1 MRLFRIL
8 LRLIPPV
15 VIVALVIAFGVIPY
29 TFARQ
34 MAASLTHPERL
45 PITSTPT
52 TLGFTNWQT
61 VRVDTLDGITL
72 EGWFIPPPSAAVDG
86 TPSDGAAIL
95 YLHALG
101 KNRQSMLLQ
110 AALLYRQGFG
120 ALLIDQ
126 RAHGESGGERSTLGY
141 QELADTSALIDF
153 LLTQPEVN
161 PKKIGIVGEGMGAVL
176 GILSASH
183 RPNDVRAVVAQ
194 SPYASIEDL
203 IRPEAQREQG
213 LLALTAVPLTRMALE
228 QETSADFSAV
238 NPLAQI
244 YWIHPRA
251 VMLLH
256 GDADRLVAPESS
268 QALYDA
274 ARDPRELVF
283 FVSGGHGNLLEA
295 DPSLWGRRVTA
306 FLRRYLRDAP
316 LETGNS

>member
-1 MRLFRIL
+1 MRLFRVL
-8 LRLIPPV
+8 LRLIPLV

-34 MAASLTHPERL
+34 MAAALTHPERL

-72 EGWFIPPPSAAVDG
+72 EGWFIPPPLTAVDG

-183 RPNDVRAVVAQ
+183 RPDDVRAVVAQ

-213 LLALTAVPLTRMALE
+213 LLALTAVPLTRMVLE
-228 QETSADFSAV
+228 QETGADFYAV

-283 FVSGGHGNLLEA
+283 FVSGGHGGLLES

-316 LETGNS
+316 LETGAS